1 MKQGNVKEKGPTL
14 GIEGGGTK
22 TSWVLLGLGGRTLAE
37 GSERGSNLMLVG
49 KEGLKK
55 VLSGVAKKLP
65 VAPRGIGAGFAG
77 ARGKPE
83 IAMARRVL
91 QEVWPRAETVTVGQD
106 TDSALAAAWGGEDGF
121 LVIAGTGSNVIGR
134 KGGKRHTVGGHGH
147 LLGDAGSGYDLVQR
161 AMEEVFRVR
170 DREGK
175 APKLAAALLAHAGAA
190 DLDRL
195 VREVYRQK
203 GKEWLAGF
211 APVVLRAAEKGDR
224 CAGEAVRAAAGELA
238 ERAGELARRM
248 GERRPRWALT
258 GGLFQ
263 NALYRG
269 VFTRALQKSCPKGRV
284 VLLRTPGEVGAAR
297 MVEPILVS
305 GQKEE
310 RRREALVKVEE
321 LPTERANPRSRGS
334 HKKSVTQLVRRF
346 VEEEAF
352 TIRAL
357 NGAKKDIGRAAEVV
371 SRVLKKGGRLIYVG
385 AGTSGRLGVLDASE
399 MPPTFHSP
407 PEQVQAILAGGPE
420 AIFRAQEGAED
431 DADAGACSVVERGIG
446 KKDVLVGLTASG
458 RTPFVHG
465 ALSQGRKA
473 GASTILV
480 TAHPKW
486 KPELGGI
493 RPDVVV
499 RLDVGP
505 ELIAGSTRLKAG
517 TVTKMVCNILSS
529 VAMIRLGRVY
539 DNLMVHVVPSNE
551 KLKARAIRLVR
562 MLTKVGVEEAE
573 RALFDAGGKVVEAVK
588 KLKSSKGK
596 RS

>member
-1 MKQGNVKEKGPTL
+1 VKQGNVKEMGPIL

-22 TSWVLLGLGGRTLAE
+22 TSWVLLGPGGRKLAE
-37 GSERGSNLMLVG
+37 GVERGSNLMLVG
-49 KEGLKK
+49 SEGLKR
-55 VLSGVAKKLP
+55 VLMGVAKKLP

-83 IAMARRVL
+83 VSMASKVL
-91 QEVWPRAETVTVGQD
+91 REVWPMAERVMVGQD

-134 KGGKRHTVGGHGH
+134 KGRKRHTVGGHGH

-248 GERRPRWALT
+248 GVKRPQWALT

-263 NALYRG
+263 NDLYRG
-269 VFTRALQKSCPKGRV
+269 VFTRAVQKSCPGGRV
-284 VLLRTPGEVGAAR
+284 VLLRTAGAVGAAR
-297 MVEPILVS
+297 MVEPVLA
-305 GQKEE
+305 GGGKEV
-310 RRREALVKVEE
+310 RREALVKVEE

-334 HKKSVTQLVRRF
+334 HKKSVPQLVRRF

-352 TIRAL
+352 TVRAL

-431 DADAGACSVVERGIG
+431 DADAGSRSVVERRIG

-465 ALSQGRKA
+465 ALAQGSKA

-486 KPELGGI
+486 KAGSGGI

-517 TVTKMVCNILSS
+517 TATKMVCNILRS

-573 RALFDAGGKVVEAVK
+573 RALFDAEGKVVEAVK
-588 KLKSSKGK
+588 KLKSGKGK

>member
-1 MKQGNVKEKGPTL
+1 VKEKGPIL

-49 KEGLKK
+49 SEGLKR
-55 VLSGVAKKLP
+55 VLQGVAKKLP

-91 QEVWPRAETVTVGQD
+91 QEVWPRAERVTVGQD

-224 CAGEAVRAAAGELA
+224 CAGEAIRAAAGELA

-248 GERRPRWALT
+248 GVRRPQWALT

-269 VFTRALQKSCPKGRV
+269 VFTRALQKICSGGRV

-310 RRREALVKVEE
+310 RRREGLVKVEE

-334 HKKSVTQLVRRF
+334 HKKSVTQLVQRF

-431 DADAGACSVVERGIG
+431 DADAGARSVVERGIG

-588 KLKSSKGK
+588 KLKSGKGK

>member
-1 MKQGNVKEKGPTL
+1 
-14 GIEGGGTK
+14 
-22 TSWVLLGLGGRTLAE
+22 
-37 GSERGSNLMLVG
+37 
-49 KEGLKK
+49 
-55 VLSGVAKKLP
+55 
-65 VAPRGIGAGFAG
+65 
-77 ARGKPE
+77 
-83 IAMARRVL
+83 
-91 QEVWPRAETVTVGQD
+91 
-106 TDSALAAAWGGEDGF
+106 
-121 LVIAGTGSNVIGR
+121 
-134 KGGKRHTVGGHGH
+134 
-147 LLGDAGSGYDLVQR
+147 
-161 AMEEVFRVR
+161 MEEVFRVR

-211 APVVLRAAEKGDR
+211 APVVLRAAEKRDR
-224 CAGEAVRAAAGELA
+224 CAGWAVKEAAGELA

-248 GERRPRWALT
+248 GVKRPQWALT

-269 VFTRALQKSCPKGRV
+269 MFTRALQKSCPGGRV

-297 MVEPILVS
+297 MVEPILLV
-305 GQKEE
+305 GEKEV
-310 RRREALVKVEE
+310 RREPLVKVEE

-352 TIRAL
+352 TVRAL
-357 NGAKKDIGRAAEVV
+357 NGAKKDIGRAAELVF
-371 SRVLKKGGRLIYVG
+371 RALKKGGRMIYVG

-431 DADAGACSVVERGIG
+431 DADAGARSVVERRIG
-446 KKDVLVGLTASG
+446 RRDVLVGLTASG

-465 ALSQGRKA
+465 ALTQGSKA

-486 KPELGGI
+486 KPESGGI
-493 RPDVVV
+493 RPNVVI
-499 RLDVGP
+499 RLNVGP

-588 KLKSSKGK
+588 KLKSGNGK

>member
-1 MKQGNVKEKGPTL
+1 VKEKGPIL

-49 KEGLKK
+49 SEGLKR
-55 VLSGVAKKLP
+55 VLQGVAKKLP

-91 QEVWPRAETVTVGQD
+91 QEVWPRSERVVVGQD

-175 APKLAAALLAHAGAA
+175 VPKLAAALLAHAGAA

-224 CAGEAVRAAAGELA
+224 CAGEAVRAGVGELA

-248 GERRPRWALT
+248 GVRRPQWALT

-269 VFTRALQKSCPKGRV
+269 VFTRALQKRCPGGRV

-297 MVEPILVS
+297 MVEPILV
-305 GQKEE
+305 GGDQEV
-310 RRREALVKVEE
+310 RREALVKVEE

-334 HKKSVTQLVRRF
+334 HKKSVPQLVRKF

-352 TIRAL
+352 TVRAL

-371 SRVLKKGGRLIYVG
+371 SCALKKGGRLIYVG

-431 DADAGACSVVERGIG
+431 DADAGKRSVVERGIG
-446 KKDVLVGLTASG
+446 RKDVLVGLTASG

-465 ALSQGRKA
+465 ALSQGRKD

-486 KPELGGI
+486 KPEPGGI

-529 VAMIRLGRVY
+529 VAMIRMGRVY

-562 MLTKVGVEEAE
+562 LLTKVGVEEAE
-573 RALFDAGGKVVEAVK
+573 RALFDTGGKVVEAVK
-588 KLKSSKGK
+588 KLKDGKAK

>member
-1 MKQGNVKEKGPTL
+1 
-14 GIEGGGTK
+14 
-22 TSWVLLGLGGRTLAE
+22 
-37 GSERGSNLMLVG
+37 
-49 KEGLKK
+49 
-55 VLSGVAKKLP
+55 
-65 VAPRGIGAGFAG
+65 
-77 ARGKPE
+77 
-83 IAMARRVL
+83 
-91 QEVWPRAETVTVGQD
+91 
-106 TDSALAAAWGGEDGF
+106 
-121 LVIAGTGSNVIGR
+121 
-134 KGGKRHTVGGHGH
+134 
-147 LLGDAGSGYDLVQR
+147 
-161 AMEEVFRVR
+161 
-170 DREGK
+170 
-175 APKLAAALLAHAGAA
+175 
-190 DLDRL
+190 
-195 VREVYRQK
+195 
-203 GKEWLAGF
+203 
-211 APVVLRAAEKGDR
+211 
-224 CAGEAVRAAAGELA
+224 
-238 ERAGELARRM
+238 
-248 GERRPRWALT
+248 
-258 GGLFQ
+258 
-263 NALYRG
+263 
-269 VFTRALQKSCPKGRV
+269 
-284 VLLRTPGEVGAAR
+284 
-297 MVEPILVS
+297 MVEPILVTA
-305 GQKEE
+305 QKDEK
-310 RRREALVKVEE
+310 RREALVKVEE

-334 HKKSVTQLVRRF
+334 HKKSVPQLVRRF

-371 SRVLKKGGRLIYVG
+371 ARALEKGGRLIYVG

-431 DADAGACSVVERGIG
+431 DADAGARSVVERGIG
-446 KKDVLVGLTASG
+446 RKDVLVGLTASG

-465 ALSQGRKA
+465 ALSQGRKD

-486 KPELGGI
+486 KPEPGGI

-517 TVTKMVCNILSS
+517 TATKMVCNILSS

-573 RALFDAGGKVVEAVK
+573 RALFAAGGKVVDAVK
-588 KLKSSKGK
+588 KLKSGKGK